1 MLITNPFRKIT
12 TERGGG
18 GRGANG
24 RYFRRE
30 RVINTREGTQGKEG
44 RCLLHAMSRSHHAF
58 RCRVCT
64 LHYLTSSSSSSEN
77 GRREKLERTAAA
89 RRRRCR
95 KARSQ
100 FRNQIGPPNDR
111 LFVRPSVLRGN
122 VARHVSK
129 REWER
134 EEGRRERGR
143 GRGWERRFYSET
155 EVTTTKTTSNLVI
168 TTTAMSLKV

>member
-77 GRREKLERTAAA
+77 GRREKLERTAATA
-89 RRRRCR
+89 TAMQ
-95 KARSQ
+95 KGEEPISE
-100 FRNQIGPPNDR
+100 PNWAAER
-111 LFVRPSVLRGN
+111 PFVRSPVGSTWKCGSSCFQTRMG
-122 VARHVSK
+122 
-129 REWER
+129 
-134 EEGRRERGR
+134 ERGR
-143 GRGWERRFYSET
+143 KEGEREGARMGAPILQRDRSDHHQ
-155 EVTTTKTTSNLVI
+155 NH
-168 TTTAMSLKV
+168 